1 MQTTGGIRAVADG
14 LGRGLGWG
22 LGAVC
27 AAALMLAATPAGAIS
42 GHAQTPAQASAQASA
57 PAGRATL
64 NPAPARRADEGFGP
78 YPLMVIR
85 GATLIDGTGAPPMGP
100 VDIVIQN
107 DKITDIIQSG
117 WPGMPERQNRPPL
130 NAAHEIDARGMYVM
144 PGFVDMHAHGG
155 SPQKAPDL
163 EYVYKLWLAH
173 GVTTVRGVSLA
184 SQDIAVSEKARS
196 ARGEIVAPRIYNYQT
211 IGSGWSRGR
220 IRNPEMAREWVRW
233 GKANGIDGIKFFL
246 RGDETPE
253 VVLAAIDEAKKNG
266 MGTVAH
272 IAQPGVAQLNARDLA
287 EAGLGTV
294 THFYGH
300 FEALLGGRRIQNYPT
315 DYNFYDEQ
323 KRFGEAAEIWK
334 EVEPGT
340 PEWFEYLEEQKKTGV
355 VFDPTMTIYAASRD
369 LMRAR
374 NAPWHEL
381 YTLPSLADYFQSTRD
396 NHGSYFFDWTTSN
409 EVAWRHFY
417 ERFMRLVNDYKNI
430 GGRVTVGSDSGF
442 IWKLYGFGYIEELEL
457 LQEAGF
463 NPLEIVRAA
472 TMDGATTLAEPTGQ
486 APTFGVVRPGMSAD
500 LVITSENPLAN
511 FKTLYGTGH
520 ERLSPE
526 NRIETVGGVRWTVT
540 RGVAYDAP
548 ALLADV
554 RAMVERQRR
563 ERGEAPAGAASG
575 R

>member
-1 MQTTGGIRAVADG
+1 
-14 LGRGLGWG
+14 
-22 LGAVC
+22 
-27 AAALMLAATPAGAIS
+27 
-42 GHAQTPAQASAQASA
+42 
-57 PAGRATL
+57 
-64 NPAPARRADEGFGP
+64 
-78 YPLMVIR
+78 
-85 GATLIDGTGAPPMGP
+85 
-100 VDIVIQN
+100 
-107 DKITDIIQSG
+107 
-117 WPGMPERQNRPPL
+117 
-130 NAAHEIDARGMYVM
+130 MYVM
-144 PGFVDMHAHGG
+144 PGFVDAHAHGG

-184 SQDIAVSEKARS
+184 PQDIAVSEKTRS
-196 ARGEIVAPRIYNYQT
+196 ARGEIVAPRIFNYQT
-211 IGSGWSRGR
+211 LGSGWSRGR
-220 IRNPEMAREWVRW
+220 IRNEQMAREWVRW
-233 GKANGIDGIKFFL
+233 GAANGIDGIKFFL

-300 FEALLGGRRIQNYPT
+300 FEALLGGRSIQNYPT

-323 KRFGEAAEIWK
+323 MRFGEAAEIWK

-340 PEWFEYLEEQKKTGV
+340 PQWFEYLEEQKATGV

-374 NAPWHEL
+374 NAPWHQI
-381 YTLPSLADYFQSTRD
+381 YTLPTLADYFQSTRD

-409 EVAWRHFY
+409 EVAWRRFY
-417 ERFMRLVNDYKNI
+417 ERFMRLVNDYKKI

-472 TMDGATTLAEPTGQ
+472 TMDGATTLTEPTGK

-500 LVITSENPLAN
+500 LVITTENPLAN

-526 NRIETVGGVRWTVT
+526 NRIETVGGVRWTVA

-554 RAMVERQRR
+554 RAMVDRQKA
-563 ERGEAPAGAASG
+563 ERGEASAG